1 MPSIDVRAELAAL
14 RSRLGG
20 RAAGAWRLEGDR
32 LVLIAFDPAPDLPP
46 AVTLGFEA
54 ATREVDL
61 TLVHLGIVR
70 AATTGESFASIAADL
85 PVDTGSG
92 LWLRA
97 FGAARSVAVPIV
109 SRDGS
114 IGAVVSVAMGH
125 EPDEQAVSAM
135 IRAVE
140 WE

>member
-1 MPSIDVRAELAAL
+1 MSSIDVRQQLAAL

-20 RAAGAWRLEGDR
+20 RAAGAWRPDGDR

-46 AVTLGFEA
+46 AVALGFEA

-70 AATTGESFASIAADL
+70 AASTGETCVSIAAEL
-85 PVDTGSG
+85 PPEAGSG

-97 FGAARSVAVPIV
+97 FGAARSVAVPIAG
-109 SRDGS
+109 RDGRVED
-114 IGAVVSVAMGH
+114 VVSVALRLAAD
-125 EPDEQAVSAM
+125 EPAVCAR
-135 IRAVE
+135 IPGA
-140 WE
+140 